1 MGSTSAG
8 KSASPT
14 RSRRSYS
21 TRAPHS
27 ARTLRPASTQELR
40 PTWSNR
46 QTSTTSSSLSGNW
59 STRQRVPSN
68 PDIEINLITRGLA
81 LLGWSFSC
89 RSQTIMGQLDLT
101 VPLPFPKG
109 VQLMVKKVKIIGVR
123 MDLGAGRRG
132 VDMGPSV
139 IRIAGLNQAIA
150 RLGYEVIDAGNVHI
164 HPPEAIGKTSH
175 KARFL
180 REIASA
186 AAELEGMVE
195 DALNEGALP
204 VVLGGDHS
212 IAIGSAAG
220 VAAYYRNR
228 GEKIG
233 IIWLDAHTD
242 INTPDNTP
250 SGNIHGMHLSALLG
264 NGAAEL
270 TGIGGFSPKVLPQ
283 HTVIIGARSVDPGER
298 EMIKSLGI
306 RVYTMSELDERG
318 MAEVIEEALEIA
330 SRNTAGFHVT
340 MDMDFLD

>member
-1 MGSTSAG
+1 
-8 KSASPT
+8 
-14 RSRRSYS
+14 
-21 TRAPHS
+21 
-27 ARTLRPASTQELR
+27 
-40 PTWSNR
+40 
-46 QTSTTSSSLSGNW
+46 
-59 STRQRVPSN
+59 
-68 PDIEINLITRGLA
+68 
-81 LLGWSFSC
+81 
-89 RSQTIMGQLDLT
+89 
-101 VPLPFPKG
+101 
-109 VQLMVKKVKIIGVR
+109 MVKKVKIIGVP

-242 INTPDNTP
+242 INTPDTTP
-250 SGNIHGMHLSALLG
+250 SGNIHGMPLAALLG
-264 NGAAEL
+264 KGAAEL

-298 EMIKSLGI
+298 EMIKSLGV

-340 MDMDFLD
+340 MDMDFLDPFYAPGVGTPERGGATYREAHLAMEKIADSGCVLSVEVTEVNPLLDTANQTAQLAVELILSALGKKIV